1 MTRNNSLRFFS
12 VGGAGGGYSSVRVCF
27 SVTTASRTL
36 VHIAQIIEFRAMRR
50 SYKQARKHVTG
61 AK

>member
-1 MTRNNSLRFFS
+1 MTRNNSLKFFS
-12 VGGAGGGYSSVRVCF
+12 VGGGGRGLLFGQSLF

-36 VHIAQIIEFRAMRR
+36 VYIAQIIEFRAMRR